1 MGTLNLPG
9 ILVFSAVAVAVMALA
24 ADRPDQWGIR
34 RLFVGVSACLA
45 AVAVRLLSPSVL
57 WFGVLFVG
65 MYQVYFGWGYVR
77 RRQRLTR
84 DRVAYLESSS
94 AILACLA
101 LADSSIDPREL
112 AVIRESYQRAGCSSE
127 ELDIV
132 ESAIRECAKQFLGRE
147 GEKLSKAVSERC
159 EVLLRHSTPQ
169 SRRDLL
175 RLALLITV
183 GDGSFT
189 GAEQESLAALAQ
201 GLQIAPDEVEK
212 MWSSLFSEKA
222 RSSGVEEARA
232 RGALP
237 DLGDCGA
244 EGHQASAPARLPIVV
259 ADDAEALSRLNHRA
273 GGA

>member
-9 ILVFSAVAVAVMALA
+9 ILVFCAVAVAVMALA

-34 RLFVGVSACLA
+34 RLSVGVSACLA
-45 AVAVRLLSPSVL
+45 AVAGQLLSPSVL
-57 WFGVLFVG
+57 WFAVLFVG

-112 AVIRESYQRAGCSSE
+112 AVIRESYQRAGCSLE

-132 ESAIRECAKQFLGRE
+132 ESAIRGCAKQFLGRE
-147 GEKLSKAVSERC
+147 PERLNKAISERC
-159 EVLLRHSTPQ
+159 EVLLLHSTPQ

-175 RLALLITV
+175 GLALLIAV

-189 GAEQESLAALAQ
+189 GAEQEGIAAVAQ
-201 GLQIAPDEVEK
+201 GLQIAPDEVGK
-212 MWSSLFSEKA
+212 IWSSLFSERA
-222 RSSGVEEARA
+222 RPSGVEETRG
-232 RGALP
+232 RGALLNLS
-237 DLGDCGA
+237 DYGA
-244 EGHQASAPARLPIVV
+244 EGHQPSAPTRLPIVV